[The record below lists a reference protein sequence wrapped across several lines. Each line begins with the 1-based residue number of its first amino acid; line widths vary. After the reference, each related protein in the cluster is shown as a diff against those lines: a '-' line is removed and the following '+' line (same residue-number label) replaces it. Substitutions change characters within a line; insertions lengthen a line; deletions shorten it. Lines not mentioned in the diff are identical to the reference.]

1 MANEFKKQPGSD
13 IPYVKPPAD
22 IVQKDDSYYILLDMP
37 GVDMKDID
45 ISVNND
51 VLTIDAA
58 TGYPKMENEKLLDN
72 EFDNVHYTRRF
83 TLSDT
88 VDRESIKANLKNGLL
103 KLNLPKVQK
112 QEPKKIEIK
121 RE

>member
-1 MANEFKKQPGSD
+1 MSNEVSRQKTPEV
-13 IPYVKPPAD
+13 PYVRPPAD
-22 IVQKDDSYYILLDMP
+22 IIQKDDSYYILLDMP
-37 GVDMKDID
+37 GVNMKDIE

-58 TGYPKMENEKLLDN
+58 TGYVYSENEKLLDN
-72 EFDNVHYTRRF
+72 EFTNVHYTRRF

-88 VDRESIKANLKNGLL
+88 VDREGIKANLKNGLL
-103 KLNLPKVQK
+103 KLHLPKVQK

-121 RE
+121 GE